1 MNPAI
6 WQEYKKLRKKW
17 GEFGQLG
24 KEDKPTTTLTTQI
37 YVIVTSHH
45 KSNQTSN
52 NMLIELKEDYSTH
65 SSRIH
70 LSYAKIAF
78 KRSENIS
85 LGSTFH
91 QAVTMAKEYDR
102 VIVTSQ
108 KYSLNPILSIY
119 NCHPCGQDK
128 MKCGLQRVT
137 GRESM
142 GSGQAAAI
150 FNQASIDWWSHTKP
164 HCYTRVAEV
173 ASYDSLSKQLH
184 YSNLTKQENLIVS
197 FN

>member
-1 MNPAI
+1 
-6 WQEYKKLRKKW
+6 
-17 GEFGQLG
+17 
-24 KEDKPTTTLTTQI
+24 
-37 YVIVTSHH
+37 
-45 KSNQTSN
+45 
-52 NMLIELKEDYSTH
+52 
-65 SSRIH
+65 
-70 LSYAKIAF
+70 
-78 KRSENIS
+78 
-85 LGSTFH
+85 
-91 QAVTMAKEYDR
+91 
-102 VIVTSQ
+102 
-108 KYSLNPILSIY
+108 
-119 NCHPCGQDK
+119 

-150 FNQASIDWWSHTKP
+150 LNQASIDWWSQTKP

>member
-1 MNPAI
+1 MARV
-6 WQEYKKLRKKW
+6 QKTAEKKW

-24 KEDKPTTTLTTQI
+24 KEDKPTTTLTTPI

-52 NMLIELKEDYSTH
+52 NMLIELKEYYSTH

-70 LSYAKIAF
+70 LGYAKIAF

-102 VIVTSQ
+102 VIVISQ
-108 KYSLNPILSIY
+108 KYSLKPILSI
-119 NCHPCGQDK
+119 
-128 MKCGLQRVT
+128 LVT
-137 GRESM
+137 
-142 GSGQAAAI
+142 AT
-150 FNQASIDWWSHTKP
+150 H
-164 HCYTRVAEV
+164 VARI
-173 ASYDSLSKQLH
+173 K
-184 YSNLTKQENLIVS
+184 
-197 FN
+197 